1 MKVCYIYIKKYKN
14 LEDIGISL
22 DSHYIFEFDKGKKV
36 LSVHE
41 NTRYI
46 ACFYGD
52 NIYSLAVIAG
62 KNGVGKSNT
71 LRFLLNAV
79 VDGMGDKSDC
89 EGITV
94 YKDRDRLLC
103 SPEDTD
109 IKVEYNGRPIESC
122 PHKSCRTFFYTSHP
136 IYNIRNWDI
145 LAQELGGMYNASD
158 SVRCLYDQEKYVN
171 DGKPKGTLSYY
182 EYLLAHLSQRSFK
195 LLQFLI
201 GYYRND
207 RVIKGLTIPPYI
219 LILVNSS
226 GFYKY
231 THTNAIKSDKTYN
244 RQIRD
249 WNDVR
254 NATLYDFFIT
264 ALLNKTTNQNEYEKW
279 QPLIDGWEKKVRNS
293 QDENVIKLWEE
304 WISGEKYQDELQR
317 ILTVVNTINQKC
329 LFNKTT
335 GHFFFYLRDNLDAL
349 SEFVSLIYN
358 NREFLAA
365 RYFDVALS
373 YDGGT
378 DAMMSSGEEK
388 LLYLLAEIYY
398 SHIIE
403 EKKFDNI
410 KPPTLYVLDEAE
422 LGLHPDWQRTF
433 VSYLLAF
440 FDYYQQRNIQILL
453 TTHSPILLSD
463 ILRQDIVLL
472 NKEDGHTF
480 VDEKNKETFGT
491 NIFELYRDSFFLN
504 DGLMG
509 KLAEK
514 KITEIVQDIE
524 NRRNLENLALR
535 ISMIGDPQIRNY
547 LTMKYAA
554 IDQNRAISLLEN
566 QIEQIRRGDYGND

>member
-1 MKVCYIYIKKYKN
+1 M
-14 LEDIGISL
+14 
-22 DSHYIFEFDKGKKV
+22 
-36 LSVHE
+36 
-41 NTRYI
+41 
-46 ACFYGD
+46 
-52 NIYSLAVIAG
+52 
-62 KNGVGKSNT
+62 
-71 LRFLLNAV
+71 
-79 VDGMGDKSDC
+79 
-89 EGITV
+89 
-94 YKDRDRLLC
+94 
-103 SPEDTD
+103 
-109 IKVEYNGRPIESC
+109 
-122 PHKSCRTFFYTSHP
+122 
-136 IYNIRNWDI
+136 
-145 LAQELGGMYNASD
+145 
-158 SVRCLYDQEKYVN
+158 
-171 DGKPKGTLSYY
+171 
-182 EYLLAHLSQRSFK
+182 
-195 LLQFLI
+195 
-201 GYYRND
+201 
-207 RVIKGLTIPPYI
+207 
-219 LILVNSS
+219 
-226 GFYKY
+226 
-231 THTNAIKSDKTYN
+231 
-244 RQIRD
+244 
-249 WNDVR
+249 
-254 NATLYDFFIT
+254 
-264 ALLNKTTNQNEYEKW
+264 NKTTNQNEYEKW